1 MNFFSKDC
9 KEQIFISK
17 RVAFFTFLIGSII
30 LLLYHVTLF
39 HGTIYFALFF
49 MVSAFFVNTFYTIQ
63 LLISFSTKRE
73 FRKPILTT
81 LFLLFL
87 NIPIGFLYVDLGFKI
102 YNFIS
107 SSIV

>member
-1 MNFFSKDC
+1 MDFFSKDC
-9 KEQIFISK
+9 KVQIYISK

-30 LLLYHVTLF
+30 LLLYYLTHF
-39 HGTIYFALFF
+39 HGTIYFSLLF
-49 MVSAFFVNTFYTIQ
+49 MVSAFIVNTFFTIQ
-63 LLISFSTKRE
+63 LLISYSNNKDY
-73 FRKPILTT
+73 RKLILAA

-102 YNFIS
+102 YHLIS